1 MDKAARQK
9 LILIGIMILGLWY
22 FGYNGIG
29 AFKGVGGIRAEAD
42 KLQVERD
49 DLAQQEQNAKAMLV
63 NLDRIKKEREGLEV
77 QLKELSRR
85 LPSEPESAEMLR
97 SVETLASKSG
107 LILGVVRRRANRP
120 QELYTEIPLEISVG
134 GGYYDLLKFA
144 DELAKLPRLA
154 TLNEIKVENRAAAP
168 TAAPTAQATAADL
181 TPGRIGAQVVAVVFQ
196 ALGGR
201 GTSGAPSAKP

>member
-1 MDKAARQK
+1 MEKAERQK
-9 LILIGIMILGLWY
+9 LILIAILILGASY

-29 AFKGVGGIRAEAD
+29 AFGGVAGVRAEAE
-42 KLQVERD
+42 KLQAERD
-49 DLAQQEQNAKAMLV
+49 DLRQQVQNAQAMLA
-63 NLDRIKKEREGLEV
+63 NLGRIKKEREALEI

-97 SVETLASKSG
+97 NVEVLASKSG
-107 LILGVVRRRANRP
+107 LVVGIVRHRSNRP

-154 TLNEIKVENRAAAP
+154 TLNEIKMENRSGAPPAGPAASAG
-168 TAAPTAQATAADL
+168 ADL
-181 TPGRIGAQVVAVVFQ
+181 TPGRIGAQLVTVVFQ
-196 ALGGR
+196 ATGG
-201 GTSGAPSAKP
+201 GTKP

>member
-1 MDKAARQK
+1 MDKAERQK
-9 LILIGIMILGLWY
+9 LILIGILILGVGY

-29 AFKGVGGIRAEAD
+29 AFGGVAGVRAEAE
-42 KLQVERD
+42 KLQAERD
-49 DLAQQEQNAKAMLV
+49 DLHQQVQNAQAMLA
-63 NLDRIKKEREGLEV
+63 NLGRIKKEREALEV

-97 SVETLASKSG
+97 NVEVLASKSG
-107 LILGVVRRRANRP
+107 LVVGIVRHRTNRP

-154 TLNEIKVENRAAAP
+154 TLNEIKMENRSGAPPAGPAAP
-168 TAAPTAQATAADL
+168 AGADL
-181 TPGRIGAQVVAVVFQ
+181 TPGRIGAQLVTVVFQ
-196 ALGGR
+196 ATGG
-201 GTSGAPSAKP
+201 GTKP

>member
-1 MDKAARQK
+1 MDKGARQK
-9 LILIGIMILGLWY
+9 LILLGILILGVWY

-134 GGYYDLLKFA
+134 GGYHDLVKFA
-144 DELAKLPRLA
+144 DELSKLPRLA

-168 TAAPTAQATAADL
+168 TAAPSAQAAGADL
-181 TPGRIGAQVVAVVFQ
+181 TPGRIGAQVTAVVFQ
-196 ALGGR
+196 ALGR
-201 GTSGAPSAKP
+201 ATSGAPPVKP

>member
-29 AFKGVGGIRAEAD
+29 AFKGVAGIRAEAD

-49 DLAQQEQNAKAMLV
+49 DLAQQVQNAQAMLV

-85 LPSEPESAEMLR
+85 LPSEPASAEMLR

-107 LILGVVRRRANRP
+107 LILGVVRHRPNRP

-134 GGYYDLLKFA
+134 GGEYDTPKVA
-144 DELAKLPRLA
+144 HELA
-154 TLNEIKVENRAAAP
+154 
-168 TAAPTAQATAADL
+168 
-181 TPGRIGAQVVAVVFQ
+181 
-196 ALGGR
+196 
-201 GTSGAPSAKP
+201 